1 MGVSHP
7 FSRAFLTLLLFLAGK
22 FIHKDRRV
30 HRFFFT
36 IGEGREGGGGWW
48 GLGVYKVI
56 KIGDFDILSFEFC
69 VYIWLM
75 SKDIGSYGL
84 MVLSYRIGDLFKV
97 SLFKLTTTLKLD

>member
-36 IGEGREGGGGWW
+36 IGEGREGGGG
-48 GLGVYKVI
+48 GGVLGFI
-56 KIGDFDILSFEFC
+56 RL
-69 VYIWLM
+69 
-75 SKDIGSYGL
+75 
-84 MVLSYRIGDLFKV
+84 
-97 SLFKLTTTLKLD
+97 